1 MSKSADQMF
10 SLGREIKIPA
20 LGETGAG
27 DFQCAS
33 CGVPWDNHNGV
44 QAVCAELLTFKVLAQ
59 SLADSQVKLVDEHKE
74 QVAGFLR
81 VCAEWKALAES
92 WEDLYRRAQ
101 A

>member
-1 MSKSADQMF
+1 MSKPADQMF
-10 SLGREIKIPA
+10 SLGRETKIPA
-20 LGETGAG
+20 LAEPGAG

-33 CGVPWDNHNGV
+33 CGVPWVKHNGV

-59 SLADSQVKLVDEHKE
+59 SLADSQVKLVDEHRE